1 MCVKLPSGDLKP
13 DPYPLHFTSIYIY
26 RVIIALRVCGLH
38 NFFFFLSVNSF
49 IPFSLRSYFGR
60 SILVK
65 SHAWMISDRGKNLFV
80 RPLLVNFYVVSVPF
94 FDVTSSI
101 ASDPFFFFCIISLYS
116 VAFFQCNFSCGE

>member
-101 ASDPFFFFCIISLYS
+101 ASDPFILLH
-116 VAFFQCNFSCGE
+116 NFSIFGGLFPM